1 MIEKIKHH
9 MALMMGMI
17 VLASQTLY
25 ANQSIDPV
33 TACNYLVEEKFRGSM
48 EYRQNKKTGL
58 YSCSSLHKPINKGEP
73 ARSNVQY
80 RVSGNAS
87 EARLFSLSLRMNS
100 PRLSTPVLRE
110 FQKYS
115 DKLYQKNF
123 GESLPA
129 EIHQAIF
136 SAIRGEWN
144 LHGHK
149 IKLSRI
155 HDKAITYELVFSIEK
170 IDDDL

>member
-1 MIEKIKHH
+1 MSRKLNYL
-9 MALMMGMI
+9 MTRMMGVM
-17 VLASQTLY
+17 VLASQALY

-33 TACNYLVEEKFRGSM
+33 TACNYLAEEKFRGSM
-48 EYRQNKKTGL
+48 EYRQNKKTGM
-58 YSCSSLHKPINKGEP
+58 YSCLSLHKPINKGEP
-73 ARSNVQY
+73 ARSDVQY

-129 EIHQAIF
+129 EIQQAIF

-170 IDDDL
+170 LDGDP